1 MFLKHRALIS
11 LFSLLIIFSNSSFGQ
26 GYGRKHPHDFR
37 DFNLGFLMAMT
48 GNSYNLKQAV
58 NIYDR
63 IDGQSVFLRNI
74 TLKNRPGL
82 KLGLITNY
90 NYNDQISLRFIP
102 AVSLEQRDFGFFFE
116 DEGAFSETLRSVNT
130 SYLDL
135 PLFLQVKTKYYK
147 RYRIYLL
154 TGPQFS
160 INFSNTKKV
169 QNDPNLLKIQSQ
181 DIAWTIGWG
190 MQLYGDRLKLSPEI
204 RYSMGLTNIF
214 VPEFTSHAQAISQLF
229 TQQLVFCVNFE

>member
-160 INFSNTKKV
+160 INFSNTKKSTERS
-169 QNDPNLLKIQSQ
+169 QPPEDPITRHRLDYWL
-181 DIAWTIGWG
+181 
-190 MQLYGDRLKLSPEI
+190 GDAA
-204 RYSMGLTNIF
+204 
-214 VPEFTSHAQAISQLF
+214 VW
-229 TQQLVFCVNFE
+229 

>member
-1 MFLKHRALIS
+1 MSFKHRLVFGLS
-11 LFSLLIIFSNSSFGQ
+11 IFFIFLTSTSQGQ
-26 GYGRKHPHDFR
+26 GYGRKHPHDFK
-37 DFNLGFLMAMT
+37 DFNLGFLISLTA
-48 GNSYNLKQAV
+48 NSYNFKEAV
-58 NIYDR
+58 NIVDR
-63 IDGQSVFLRNI
+63 VDGQNIFLRNVE
-74 TLKNRPGL
+74 LKDKPGL

-90 NYNDQISLRFIP
+90 NLTNQISLRFIP
-102 AVSLEQRDFGFFFE
+102 SVSLEQRDFLFNFVE
-116 DEGAFSETLRSVNT
+116 EGGISTTLRSVNT

-135 PLFLQVKTKYYK
+135 PLFLQVKTKYYN

-181 DIAWTIGWG
+181 DISWTIGWG

-204 RYSMGLTNIF
+204 RYSVGLSNIF
-214 VPEFTSHAQAISQLF
+214 VPEFTSHASAISQLF
-229 TQQLVFCVNFE
+229 TQQMVFCINFE

>member
-1 MFLKHRALIS
+1 
-11 LFSLLIIFSNSSFGQ
+11 
-26 GYGRKHPHDFR
+26 
-37 DFNLGFLMAMT
+37 
-48 GNSYNLKQAV
+48 
-58 NIYDR
+58 
-63 IDGQSVFLRNI
+63 
-74 TLKNRPGL
+74 LKNRPGL